1 MPSLSIWSVQHFKNT
16 LDLGLEPFHPS
27 KDLRPRAEE
36 LETTCTILNLEKI
49 QLEFFYFSI
58 FPAILVSFS
67 VSCWYILLRSRKPSW
82 TDGWLDLVI
91 IPTPDIHVLQIP
103 RPHLLSTVTI
113 EASRF
118 PCGVLLVLSWNTTTV
133 ENPNTDKLSRA
144 IRAINYSQSSQR
156 CYPGSSLICCGTCS
170 NHNT

>member
-16 LDLGLEPFHPS
+16 LDLSLEPFHPS
-27 KDLRPRAEE
+27 KDLQPQAEE

-91 IPTPDIHVLQIP
+91 IPMQDIHCQKNGTPDSKAT
-103 RPHLLSTVTI
+103 LLSKVTI
-113 EASRF
+113 EANSCRHVNCTCAGNEMDSRNKGLKYLF
-118 PCGVLLVLSWNTTTV
+118 IIQGYKLQMKQYILS
-133 ENPNTDKLSRA
+133 
-144 IRAINYSQSSQR
+144 
-156 CYPGSSLICCGTCS
+156 
-170 NHNT
+170 